1 MADIRLR
8 NIRKSDLE
16 ALHRLDQACF
26 EPDIAYT
33 EGQLRYFLS
42 RPNACGVIAEVNGAM
57 AGFAIGHRSGDQGHL
72 VTIDVASGHRRGG
85 VGRALILEILRRLEE
100 GGARRVRLEVDLRN
114 AAAIRFYRR
123 HGFETNR
130 RLRGYYGD
138 GSDGLEMIRE
148 SRPASRA

>member
-1 MADIRLR
+1 MTEIRLR
-8 NIRKSDLE
+8 EIRKADLE

-42 RPNACGVIAEVNGAM
+42 RPNACGVIAEVKGGL
-57 AGFAIGHRSGDQGHL
+57 AGFAIAHRSGDQGHL

-85 VGRALILEILRRLEE
+85 VGRTLMLEILRRLEE
-100 GGARRVRLEVDLRN
+100 GGARRIRLEVDLRN
-114 AAAIRFYRR
+114 ATAIRFYRR
-123 HGFETNR
+123 HGFEKSR

-138 GSDGLEMIRE
+138 GLDGLEMVKELRG
-148 SRPASRA
+148 